1 MCLEIATFCKK
12 KKKTNKQVRREH
24 FWALGAESGAAVV
37 ATLRVRV
44 RKEVNESAVLA
55 EVSALC
61 APHVAHLSIQIEKD
75 FL

>member
-1 MCLEIATFCKK
+1 M
-12 KKKTNKQVRREH
+12 
-24 FWALGAESGAAVV
+24 GAESGAAVV